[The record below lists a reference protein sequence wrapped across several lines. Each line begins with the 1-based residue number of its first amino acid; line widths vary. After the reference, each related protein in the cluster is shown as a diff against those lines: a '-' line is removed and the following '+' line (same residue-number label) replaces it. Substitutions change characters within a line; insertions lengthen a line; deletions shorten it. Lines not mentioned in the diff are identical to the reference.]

1 MNATSLLFTY
11 CQWGLS
17 INYKYLDDLD
27 STFVKGKNIV
37 FLETKEQGF
46 VSNVTSILNSFVN
59 DTIKIELVSTNKNN
73 AFEGVNISNNYLSTN
88 HHHPIDFLPAILY
101 TVSECKI

>member
-1 MNATSLLFTY
+1 M
-11 CQWGLS
+11 
-17 INYKYLDDLD
+17 
-27 STFVKGKNIV
+27 KNIV

-73 AFEGVNISNNYLSTN
+73 AFEGVNISNNYSYLLKPTQ
-88 HHHPIDFLPAILY
+88 F
-101 TVSECKI
+101 